1 MRFLLTTAVLLATAA
16 GVAAASASASHHSPA
31 RTGPLELLAAAGKS
45 VTVKGLPVS
54 GLYPGAVKPLIVTV
68 KNLNGFTIKVPTVKT
83 KVAAVTTVRGCA
95 GTTMNLVVTHVN
107 KTLTIK
113 KKRSAKLPLTVTM
126 PRTVAN
132 VCQGARF
139 SITVTVKAV
148 KG

>member
-16 GVAAASASASHHSPA
+16 GVAAASAAHQPPA
-31 RTGPLELLAAAGKS
+31 RTGPLELLAAAGKT

-54 GLYPGAVKPLIVTV
+54 GLYPGAVKPLTVTV

-95 GTTMNLVVTHVN
+95 GTTMNLVVTHAK
-107 KTLTIK
+107 KTFTIAK
-113 KKRSAKLPLTVTM
+113 KKSAKLPLTVTM

>member
-113 KKRSAKLPLTVTM
+113 KKKSAKLPLAVTM

>member
-16 GVAAASASASHHSPA
+16 GVAAASTAHQPPA
-31 RTGPLELLAAAGKS
+31 RTGPLELLAAAGKT

-54 GLYPGAVKPLIVTV
+54 GLYPGAVKPLTVTV

-83 KVAAVTTVRGCA
+83 KVAATTTVRGCA
-95 GTTMNLVVTHVN
+95 GTTMNLVVTHAR
-107 KTLTIK
+107 KTLTIAK
-113 KKRSAKLPLTVTM
+113 KKSAKLPLTVTM
-126 PRTVAN
+126 PTTVAN
-132 VCQGARF
+132 MCQGARF

>member
-1 MRFLLTTAVLLATAA
+1 MRFLLATAVVLATAA
-16 GVAAASASASHHSPA
+16 GVAAASAAHNPPA
-31 RTGPLELLAAAGKS
+31 KTGPVELLAAAGKT

-54 GLYPGAVKPLIVTV
+54 GLYPGASKPLTVTV
-68 KNLNGFTIKVPTVKT
+68 KNLNGFTIKVPSVKT
-83 KVAAVTTVRGCA
+83 KVAAKTTVAGCT
-95 GTTMNLVVTHVN
+95 GRTTNLVVTHVK

-113 KKRSAKLPLTVTM
+113 KKKSVKLMLVVTM

-132 VCQGARF
+132 VCQGAKF

>member
-1 MRFLLTTAVLLATAA
+1 MRFLLATAVVLATAG
-16 GVAAASASASHHSPA
+16 GVAAASAAHHQPA
-31 RTGPLELLAAAGKS
+31 KTGPLELLAAAGKT

-54 GLYPGAVKPLIVTV
+54 GLYPGASKPLTVTV
-68 KNLNGFTIKVPTVKT
+68 KNLNGFTIKVPSVKT
-83 KVAAVTTVRGCA
+83 KVAAKTTVAGCT
-95 GTTMNLVVTHVN
+95 GTTTNLVVTHAK

-113 KKRSAKLPLTVTM
+113 KKKSAKLTLFVTM

-132 VCQGARF
+132 VCQGAKF

>member
-16 GVAAASASASHHSPA
+16 GVAAASASHHSPA

-113 KKRSAKLPLTVTM
+113 KKKSAKLPLTVTM

>member
-16 GVAAASASASHHSPA
+16 GVAAVSAAHRPPA
-31 RTGPLELLAAAGKS
+31 KTGPLELLAAAGKT

-54 GLYPGAVKPLIVTV
+54 GLYPGAVKPLTVTV

-83 KVAAVTTVRGCA
+83 KVAATTTVRGCA
-95 GTTMNLVVTHVN
+95 GTTMNLVVTHARR
-107 KTLTIK
+107 TLTIAK
-113 KKRSAKLPLTVTM
+113 KKSAKLPLTVRM

>member
-16 GVAAASASASHHSPA
+16 GVAAASAAHQPPA
-31 RTGPLELLAAAGKS
+31 RTGPLELLAAAGKT

-54 GLYPGAVKPLIVTV
+54 GLYPGAAKPLTVTV

-95 GTTMNLVVTHVN
+95 GTTMNLVVTHAR
-107 KTLTIK
+107 KTLTIAK
-113 KKRSAKLPLTVTM
+113 KKSRKLTLTVTM